1 MLQRSLILLGA
12 IATQSGWAQANR
24 SAATILEDV
33 ATFAR
38 TGLSWKVE
46 GTSVTRGSDG
56 KDQPAE
62 RFQIAY
68 RLSAPIQA
76 RLEITSGANQ
86 VLRIC
91 DGSSQ
96 WMYYP
101 KSNQYVR
108 VLLNQIKPCAY
119 PINAWPVLSFFVPSP
134 RLAGTE
140 RLTLDGRPLE
150 CQVVRG
156 IRRDPPNGPG
166 GVLEL
171 CVDPVS
177 KLIARYRTE
186 ETTPI
191 PKVQAMTFSSIRRDV
206 KLDEDLFVFHPPAG
220 SREVGAVNWLEPS
233 IQPSNMAV
241 RVSNEVPPPDLLTVV
256 APDSAIGDPR
266 PKTNGTVVLYAEVTA
281 DGLPRNI
288 KVIRPL
294 GNGLDDKAVEA
305 VKKWRFEPRGHQSA
319 AVVTAIGVDF
329 YAP

>member
-1 MLQRSLILLGA
+1 MLRRSLILLVA
-12 IATQSGWAQANR
+12 IAPQSGWAQLTR
-24 SAATILEDV
+24 SPASILEDI

-38 TGLSWKVE
+38 AGLSWMVE

-56 KDQPAE
+56 RDQAAE
-62 RFQIAY
+62 RFQITY
-68 RLSAPIQA
+68 RVSAPFQA

-101 KSNQYVR
+101 KSNQYAR
-108 VLLNQIKPCAY
+108 VLLNQIGLCAY
-119 PINAWPVLSFFVPSP
+119 PINAWPPLSFFVPSP
-134 RLAGTE
+134 RLTGTE
-140 RLTLDGRPLE
+140 RVMFDGRPLE
-150 CQVVRG
+150 CQVIRG
-156 IRRDPPNGPG
+156 NRRDPPNGPG

-171 CVDPVS
+171 CVDPAS
-177 KLIARYRTE
+177 KLIVRYRTE

-191 PKVQAMTFSSIRRDV
+191 PKIQTMTFSSIRRDV

-220 SREVGAVNWLEPS
+220 SREVGVVNWLEPS
-233 IQPSNMAV
+233 IQPSNTAL
-241 RVSNEVPPPDLLTVV
+241 RVSNEVPPPHLLTVV
-256 APDSAIGDPR
+256 APAFATGDPR
-266 PKTNGTVVLYAEVTA
+266 PETNGMVVLYAEINA
-281 DGLPRNI
+281 NGLPQNI

-305 VKKWRFEPRGHQSA
+305 VKKWRFEPRGQQSA
-319 AVVTAIGVDF
+319 TVVTAIGVDF